1 MTEILALGWEGWV
14 TLGVVGSATVAM
26 AKEKLG
32 PDLIMFGALCV
43 VVVLGIIDPME
54 GLHGFSNP
62 AVATIGVL
70 FICAAA
76 IQETGALH
84 LLANAIFGNEKRP
97 LAVTARLI
105 IPTALF
111 SGFMNNTPIVA
122 MLIPMVRSHAKKLGT
137 SSSKFLI
144 PVAYAAMF
152 GGTCTVIGTSANLVV
167 SGMMADAPDIT
178 PLGMLEISW
187 IGIPTTLMGL
197 TYLLTLGRYLLP
209 DRQGASQAAQAE
221 VREYLAEVEVA
232 PDSPLIGQSIEQAG
246 LRNLDGLFLVRI
258 RRSDRQV
265 VQPVAPHDRI
275 EPRDRLIFT
284 GIANA
289 VQELL
294 TQFPGLSAVTDT
306 DLANDRYLFEVVVS
320 HRSDLVGIKVRD
332 ANFRRRFDAA
342 ILAVHRAGRR
352 LEGRIGD
359 ITLEPGDTM
368 MLSTSPGFGDTW
380 RNNSAFYLVSD
391 LRTDPPARY
400 GKANLA
406 MVTLL
411 CMVLIPALFGVPMLV
426 SAMGA
431 LVILVLTECISLR
444 GARAAVNWTVLVLIG
459 SALGVAKAMESSG
472 AAEAL
477 GTTLL
482 NLTAPF
488 GPRATLAGVYLLG
501 VTFASFI
508 SNAAAA
514 ALVFPIAMTA
524 AYAGGLDPRPFAIAL
539 AMAASAG
546 FSTPIGC
553 QPNLLVYG
561 PGGYRYSDFARV
573 GLPLNVACLILVV
586 ILLPL
591 IWPLTAS

>member
-43 VVVLGIIDPME
+43 VVVFGIIDPSD
-54 GLHGFSNP
+54 GLKGFSNP

-84 LLANAIFGNEKRP
+84 LLGTLIFGREKRP

-122 MLIPMVRSHAKKLGT
+122 MLIPMVRAHAKKLGT

-144 PVAYAAMF
+144 PLAYAAMF

-167 SGMMADAPDIT
+167 SGMMSDAPGIE

-187 IGIPTTLMGL
+187 IGVPTTLLGL
-197 TYLLTLGRYLLP
+197 TYLLTLGRFLLP

-221 VREYLAEVEVA
+221 IREYLAEVEVA
-232 PDSPLIGQSIEQAG
+232 PDSPLIGQSVEQAG

-258 RRSDRQV
+258 RRSDHQM
-265 VQPVAPHDRI
+265 VQPVAPQHRL

-284 GIANA
+284 GVASA
-289 VQELL
+289 VQDLL
-294 TQFPGLSAVTDT
+294 SQFPGLSAVTDT
-306 DLANDRYLFEVVVS
+306 DLSDDRYLFEVVIS
-320 HRSDLVGIKVRD
+320 HRSDLVGIRVRD

-359 ITLEPGDTM
+359 ITLEPGDTL

-380 RNNSAFYLVSD
+380 RNSAVFYLVSD

-406 MVTLL
+406 MITLL
-411 CMVLIPALFGVPMLV
+411 AMVLLPATMGVPMLV

-431 LVILVLTECISLR
+431 LVVLVLTGCISLR
-444 GARAAVNWTVLVLIG
+444 GARSSVNWTVLVLIG
-459 SALGVAKAMESSG
+459 SALGVARAMEASG

-514 ALVFPIAMTA
+514 ALVFPIALIA
-524 AYAGGLDPRPFAIAL
+524 AQAGGFDPRPFAIAL

-591 IWPLTAS
+591 IWPLTGV